1 MMYSVK
7 SVRPLIGVDEMRS
20 PTDGDTLRTV
30 GLLGTE
36 KFSAASFECTSLI

>member
-7 SVRPLIGVDEMRS
+7 SVRPVTGSEDRRS
-20 PTDGDTLRTV
+20 PTDGEDFRI

-36 KFSAASFECTSLI
+36 KFSAAAFVCTRLI